1 LRKLMN
7 PHHSRNGFPL
17 LARLINNDL
26 VKLEVDGEIRL
37 MRVVKIFSSGQFF
50 MSDHNEANVDARN
63 SDKTDAFSYDS
74 KMPGSFIKAK
84 GRRVTVSPIG
94 DVRDPGFKA

>member
-1 LRKLMN
+1 M
-7 PHHSRNGFPL
+7 
-17 LARLINNDL
+17 
-26 VKLEVDGEIRL
+26 VKLELDGETRL
-37 MRVVKIFSSGQFF
+37 MRVVKIKGSSQFYLCE
-50 MSDHNEANVDARN
+50 HTEANSDARDRDT
-63 SDKTDAFSYDS
+63 SDPYAYDS